1 MFPGRQVSWR
11 LADGGWAQLGSFLP
25 KMLCSAMHMRM
36 WTILLSTAGLSSG
49 LFHLLLRVPRAVW
62 LISAQVCVRACVCV
76 TVCVCYCVCML
87 LCVYVCVSVT
97 VCECY
102 SVCMC
107 ECYCVCMYECVYGCM
122 CLYRVSMCTW
132 VLYIC
137 IHVHACRFMCK
148 CIHVC
153 RAQTLTS
160 GIFLHHFLIFSFF

>member
-1 MFPGRQVSWR
+1 MGSARQ
-11 LADGGWAQLGSFLP
+11 
-25 KMLCSAMHMRM
+25 
-36 WTILLSTAGLSSG
+36 LSSQDA
-49 LFHLLLRVPRAVW
+49 LLCNAHAHVDNSAFHCRFELRSVSPASQ
-62 LISAQVCVRACVCV
+62 SAQSCLAYKRASVRAC
-76 TVCVCYCVCML
+76 VCVCYCVCML